1 MNVLFFRKWHRW
13 ISVPAALFLLFAA
26 TTGIIVAFTEF
37 FGEAETKRE
46 ALREVIS
53 PVTTASSSQVWSG
66 PLAKA
71 FATVQAKAPSAPI
84 DKITVEFKGNQPTVT
99 VYTGKRTGGEDKR
112 YVVQAMTG
120 ELLKVDAYVDKP
132 FLTRLHSG
140 EWFGDGG
147 LVMAMFWGLALALMT
162 LSGFLM
168 YWHQHQR
175 MERRHIKGLRR
186 FFW

>member
-1 MNVLFFRKWHRW
+1 MNVVFFRKWHRW
-13 ISVPAALFLLFAA
+13 ISVPAALFLLFASI
-26 TTGIIVAFTEF
+26 TGMIVAFTEF
-37 FGEAETKRE
+37 FGADETKRE

-53 PVTTASSSQVWSG
+53 PVTAQSSSQVWSG

-71 FATVQAKAPSAPI
+71 FATVQAQAPGAPI
-84 DKITVEFKGNQPTVT
+84 DKITIEFKGDKPTVT
-99 VYTGKRTGGEDKR
+99 VFTGKPTGGEDQR

-120 ELLKVDAYVDKP
+120 ALLKVDTYVDKP

-147 LVMAMFWGLALALMT
+147 LVLAMFWGLALALLT
-162 LSGFLM
+162 LSGFFM
-168 YWHQHQR
+168 YWHMHKR
-175 MERRHIKGLRR
+175 MDRRHIKGLRR